1 VRLLLDT
8 SVLGRICH
16 PRKHLDVRA
25 WFLRALVDHE
35 MLLSEVADYE
45 LRRELLR
52 LDSKRSI
59 HRLDELTREI
69 QYVPMTTATWR
80 GPRTRRRRRRSE
92 PPAAEV
98 PSGTLT
104 VLRDHHKPVGALCQD
119 DLAAAQIDGMKRMA
133 QLGSRPPRP
142 AAPGARA

>member
-80 GPRTRRRRRRSE
+80 SAAKLWAEQRRAGR
-92 PPAAEV
+92 PTGDGLDA
-98 PSGTLT
+98 
-104 VLRDHHKPVGALCQD
+104 
-119 DLAAAQIDGMKRMA
+119 DLLIATQAREEAAAVITLNEKHFVGLVDVYSWTTVPTSA
-133 QLGSRPPRP
+133 L
-142 AAPGARA
+142 

>member
-1 VRLLLDT
+1 MRLLLDT

-25 WFLRALVDHE
+25 WFLRALLDHE

-80 GPRTRRRRRRSE
+80 SAAKLWAEQRRAGR
-92 PPAAEV
+92 PTGDGLDA
-98 PSGTLT
+98 
-104 VLRDHHKPVGALCQD
+104 
-119 DLAAAQIDGMKRMA
+119 DLLIATQAREEAAAVVTLNEKHFVDLVDVYSWTAVPM
-133 QLGSRPPRP
+133 STT
-142 AAPGARA
+142 